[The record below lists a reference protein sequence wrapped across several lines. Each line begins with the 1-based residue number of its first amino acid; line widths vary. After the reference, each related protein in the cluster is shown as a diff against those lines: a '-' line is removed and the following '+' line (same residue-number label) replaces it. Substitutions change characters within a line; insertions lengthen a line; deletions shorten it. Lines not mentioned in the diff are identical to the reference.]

1 MESPDA
7 ILEDRSCPLLT
18 GIALRHRLLASDSD
32 RVKLIAGNFLVPPAY
47 VPSADRPATVAAT
60 SLEPWRP
67 GQ

>member
-1 MESPDA
+1 
-7 ILEDRSCPLLT
+7 
-18 GIALRHRLLASDSD
+18 LRHRLLASDSD